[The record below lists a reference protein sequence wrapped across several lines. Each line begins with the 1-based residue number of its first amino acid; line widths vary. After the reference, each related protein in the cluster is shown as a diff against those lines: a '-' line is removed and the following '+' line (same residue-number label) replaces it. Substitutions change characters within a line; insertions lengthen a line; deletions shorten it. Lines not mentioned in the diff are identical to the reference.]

1 MLCFASDP
9 RSQHLNDGG
18 KITLPARRRTV
29 EVVLK
34 SGETIGELVCTYV
47 GEYTQ
52 ENLDQVQR
60 MNRGVLDDLDFVQP
74 GEASKKS
81 KPRSL
86 ARSAARCV
94 DIGGGGSL
102 SPLASALGRHVCACY
117 PDAPPVFPSVF
128 KLFHSRAARRRP
140 DLIPTART
148 SPGLTRVTSWCTTG
162 VPRRGHQDQATRQPQ
177 APARVGG
184 GGVVEEARARRGRR

>member
-1 MLCFASDP
+1 MPRDKAPKKRRNPLVQAIGICAGVTIGGMVVKVRRPHRFLSSLNQHNNTPFFLFFFSPPLCFHSSVFARPVPRSIAVEANPETRHAVLCFASDP

-86 ARSAARCV
+86 ARSLRR
-94 DIGGGGSL
+94 
-102 SPLASALGRHVCACY
+102 ALR
-117 PDAPPVFPSVF
+117 
-128 KLFHSRAARRRP
+128 
-140 DLIPTART
+140 
-148 SPGLTRVTSWCTTG
+148 
-162 VPRRGHQDQATRQPQ
+162 
-177 APARVGG
+177 
-184 GGVVEEARARRGRR
+184 